1 MSQVQQHILAA
12 RLTLLSTGDWLT
24 AGFCRFW
31 SARYHEHQGAEMM
44 FMYVPPNSFKQPDCV
59 LPSPDYHGENSI
71 APIHQ
76 AVGRALSSWEHA
88 ESAWAKAFQLFC
100 EARSLAAVR
109 AFGTIESVASKN
121 YALRYAALEF
131 FSTRETS
138 DAALTKTL
146 LGIHLKASEFRNQIA
161 HGMALQPQAYGYFLC
176 PASYATKQRKTRP
189 AYPTEAWG
197 LGADYFYRGLEID
210 LFGDHFDDILS
221 AVMSLV
227 MYLNEKYSVIELGEF
242 HP

>member
-1 MSQVQQHILAA
+1 MAFVYL
-12 RLTLLSTGDWLT
+12 
-24 AGFCRFW
+24 
-31 SARYHEHQGAEMM
+31 
-44 FMYVPPNSFKQPDCV
+44 PPKPFKQPDRV
-59 LPSPDYHGENSI
+59 LPSPEYHGEVST

-76 AVGRALSSWEHA
+76 AVGRALSTWEHA

-109 AFGTIESVASKN
+109 AFGTVESVASKN

-131 FSTRETS
+131 FATRETS
-138 DAALTKTL
+138 DAALTRAL
-146 LGIHLKASEFRNQIA
+146 LSVHSKASEFRNQIA
-161 HGMALQPQAYGYFLC
+161 HGMALQPHAYGYFLC

-189 AYPTEAWG
+189 AYPTEQWG
-197 LGADYFYRGLEID
+197 LGADYFYRVQEID
-210 LFGDHFDDILS
+210 FFCAHFADILS

-227 MYLNEKYSVIELGEF
+227 MYLNEKYGVIEPGEF